1 MQYNFVNMSSVFNLY
16 AVILYLYRLFGSIV
30 DRMESCRTDLQWS
43 KVWTIITLWRA
54 IAWSPACLSV
64 HHISWMLCN
73 KYSRRPI
80 NNLASSLNLLSTLA
94 ECLSATR
101 NSILWNNEHGCLHT
115 TQEPYIDNPTN
126 WLLLHSWRI
135 EQVSAELVAE
145 ECEMIYMSG
154 KWQWEILLC
163 LSPKQ
168 EYTLK
173 FIT

>member
-1 MQYNFVNMSSVFNLY
+1 VSCNMQYNFVNMSSVFNLY

-94 ECLSATR
+94 ECLSA
-101 NSILWNNEHGCLHT
+101 ILVPGIRSCGIMNMVACTLLKNHILTIPQIGCYCTHDVL
-115 TQEPYIDNPTN
+115 NK
-126 WLLLHSWRI
+126 SVR
-135 EQVSAELVAE
+135 S
-145 ECEMIYMSG
+145 
-154 KWQWEILLC
+154 
-163 LSPKQ
+163 
-168 EYTLK
+168 
-173 FIT
+173 